1 MVLLFGGWTTK
12 NSYTNTIIWK
22 RFQVPI
28 FPVRSIRAEARLLR
42 FLILS
47 RHLYEHTHSSVVLLR
62 FYLAEPIYWISI
74 AFHAIRVVPRYHRY
88 HQYFLLAMDNVLS
101 ALAQWIIPLK
111 FVLSFEMYTL
121 YMLHSLR
128 SFWHEHFLLHERKED
143 FLWIFIE
150 IIITISSK
158 KMKVFRGHVKK
169 QDRIQMYLD

>member
-1 MVLLFGGWTTK
+1 MVLSFGGRTTK

-62 FYLAEPIYWISI
+62 FYLTELIYRISI

-88 HQYFLLAMDNVLS
+88 HRYHQHFLLATGNVLS
-101 ALAQWIIPLK
+101 ALAQWIISLK
-111 FVLSFEMYTL
+111 FVLSFQMYTL
-121 YMLHSLR
+121 YMLQ
-128 SFWHEHFLLHERKED
+128 FTQFLTWT
-143 FLWIFIE
+143 F
-150 IIITISSK
+150 SSSWK
-158 KMKVFRGHVKK
+158 KRFSMNF
-169 QDRIQMYLD
+169 YWNYNYNLE

>member
-1 MVLLFGGWTTK
+1 MVLSFGGRTTK

-47 RHLYEHTHSSVVLLR
+47 RHFYEHTHSFVVLLR
-62 FYLAEPIYWISI
+62 FYLTELIYRISI

-88 HQYFLLAMDNVLS
+88 HQHFLLATDNVLS
-101 ALAQWIIPLK
+101 ALAQWITSLK
-111 FVLSFEMYTL
+111 FVISFEMYTL

-128 SFWHEHFLLHERKED
+128 SFWHEHFLLQEKKED

-150 IIITISSK
+150 TIITISNK
-158 KMKVFRGHVKK
+158 KMKLFQEHVK
-169 QDRIQMYLD
+169 R